1 MKFIDNVNVA
11 IDSNDEISYSDYK
24 VIGADL
30 KKINPNKNSRF
41 LINTLIDIGY
51 YQQIKKLDH
60 VYPFMYSYA
69 MTAVLSNSSVMF
81 KARIKFSEGNFY
93 LYLNLSYLNSQEK

>member
-1 MKFIDNVNVA
+1 MKYIDNAKVA
-11 IDSNDEISYSDYK
+11 IESNDEISYSDYQ

-41 LINTLIDIGY
+41 LMNTLVDIGY

-60 VYPFMYSYA
+60 VYPFKYSYT
-69 MTAVLSNSSVMF
+69 MTAVLSNSSVVF
-81 KARIKFSEGNFY
+81 NARIKFSEGNF
-93 LYLNLSYLNSQEK
+93 